1 MDVFIMSC
9 VSHSNPF
16 LLLFLPPYLFPSLAH
31 LSSSVCVLHLAD
43 RDLISTLQPRCYS
56 LSREEGVF
64 GRVCVCVYV
73 SPSSASTTRSHPST
87 FVAKARCSYGGV
99 MGCGIWAGE
108 KEPLH
113 NSALS
118 LTGPHGDYPPS
129 PLPPRSQTPLYFP
142 IVFSLPRLRGRGEKN
157 PIFRAPSFTHPCAHP
172 SICPS
177 TSESQTTRFPPQVI
191 ASEEH

>member
-1 MDVFIMSC
+1 M
-9 VSHSNPF
+9 
-16 LLLFLPPYLFPSLAH
+16 
-31 LSSSVCVLHLAD
+31 
-43 RDLISTLQPRCYS
+43 
-56 LSREEGVF
+56 F
-64 GRVCVCVYV
+64 GCVCVYV
-73 SPSSASTTRSHPST
+73 SPSSASTIRSHPST

-113 NSALS
+113 DSALS
-118 LTGPHGDYPPS
+118 LTGPHGDIPPS
-129 PLPPRSQTPLYFP
+129 PLPPLSQTPLYFP

-177 TSESQTTRFPPQVI
+177 TSESQTARFPPQVI
-191 ASEEH
+191 ASIEGLRHLSDNKRPRNSPCK